1 MISMID
7 DSPRKRGRKRHIFI
21 VSDASGQTGE
31 RVVDAALRQFKTT
44 EVVKK
49 VVPHVLSLPQ
59 IQDVIDEAAGVD
71 GIVIFT
77 LVSPDAR
84 QKISDLGRYEGVPTI
99 DLLGPLLTR
108 FSDLLELSP
117 MAMPGLDRQLD
128 DDYFKRIESVDFT
141 IKHDDGLRLDTIE
154 KAEIVLLGVSRTSK
168 TPVSIYLAYRGWKVA
183 NVPIICGQ
191 SLPPELSTVDKRRV
205 IALTVKPSRLQLI
218 RLERKRNLNNVDLGD
233 YTQMDQVREEVT
245 YGLKLYRDIGCPIL
259 DVTYKSIEETST
271 DVMRLIYSQTG
282 DKKGK
287 TY

>member
-1 MISMID
+1 MPMID
-7 DSPRKRGRKRHIFI
+7 DSTKKRGRKRHIFI

-49 VVPHVLSLPQ
+49 VVPLVRSLPQ
-59 IQDVIDEAAGVD
+59 IQEVIDEAASVD

-183 NVPIICGQ
+183 NVPVICGQ
-191 SLPPELSTVDKRRV
+191 PLPRELSKVDKRRV

-233 YTQMDQVREEVT
+233 YTQMEQVREEVT
-245 YGLKLYRDIGCPIL
+245 YALKLYRDIGCPIL

>member
-1 MISMID
+1 MAD
-7 DSPRKRGRKRHIFI
+7 DSIKKNGRKRYVFV

-49 VVPHVLSLPQ
+49 VVPHVRSLPQ
-59 IQDVIDEAAGVD
+59 IQEVIDEAANVD

-77 LVSPDAR
+77 LVSADAR
-84 QKISDLGRYEGVPTI
+84 QKISELGRYEGVPTI

-141 IKHDDGLRLDTIE
+141 IKHDDGLRLDTLD
-154 KAEIVLLGVSRTSK
+154 KAEIVLFGVSRTSK
-168 TPVSIYLAYRGWKVA
+168 TPVSIYLSYRGWKVA
-183 NVPIICGQ
+183 NIPIIPGRP
-191 SLPPELSTVDKRRV
+191 LPREVMGIDKRRV
-205 IALTVKPSRLQLI
+205 VALTINPSRLQMI

-233 YTQMDQVREEVT
+233 YTQMDQVKDEVT
-245 YGLKLYRDIGCPIL
+245 FGLKLYRDFGCPVI

-287 TY
+287 IY

>member
-1 MISMID
+1 MMSMID
-7 DSPRKRGRKRHIFI
+7 DSTKKRGRKRYIFI

-44 EVVKK
+44 EVIKK
-49 VVPHVLSLPQ
+49 VVPHVRSLPQ

-141 IKHDDGLRLDTIE
+141 IKHDDGLRLDTLDR
-154 KAEIVLLGVSRTSK
+154 AEIVLLGVSRTSK

-183 NVPIICGQ
+183 NIPIISDQ
-191 SLPPELSTVDKRRV
+191 PLPRELFAVDKRRIV
-205 IALTVKPSRLQLI
+205 ALTVKPSRLQMI

-233 YTQMDQVREEVT
+233 YTQMEQVREEVT
-245 YGLKLYRDIGCPIL
+245 YGLKLYRDLGCPIL

>member
-1 MISMID
+1 MTD
-7 DSPRKRGRKRHIFI
+7 DSIKKNGRKRYIFI

-44 EVVKK
+44 EVIKK
-49 VVPHVLSLPQ
+49 VVPHVRSLPQ
-59 IQDVIDEAAGVD
+59 IQQVIDEAAGVD
-71 GIVIFT
+71 GIIIFT

-141 IKHDDGLRLDTIE
+141 IKHDDGLRLDTLE
-154 KAEIVLLGVSRTSK
+154 KAEIVLFGVSRTSK

-183 NVPIICGQ
+183 NIPVIQGSP
-191 SLPPELSTVDKRRV
+191 LPRETLNIDKRRV
-205 IALTVKPSRLQLI
+205 VALTINPSRLQMI

-233 YTQMDQVREEVT
+233 YTQMEQVKDEVT
-245 YGLKLYRDIGCPIL
+245 YGLRLYRDFGCPVI

-271 DVMRLIYSQTG
+271 DVMRLIHSQTG
-282 DKKGK
+282 NKKGK
-287 TY
+287 IY

>member
-1 MISMID
+1 MTD
-7 DSPRKRGRKRHIFI
+7 DSIKKNGRKRYIFV

-31 RVVDAALRQFKTT
+31 RVVDAGLRQFKTT

-49 VVPHVLSLPQ
+49 VVPHVRSLPQ
-59 IQDVIDEAAGVD
+59 IQQVIDEAASVD

-84 QKISDLGRYEGVPTI
+84 QKISELGRYEGVPTI

-141 IKHDDGLRLDTIE
+141 IKHDDGLRLDTLN
-154 KAEIVLLGVSRTSK
+154 KAEILLFGVSRTSK

-183 NVPIICGQ
+183 NIPIIQGRP
-191 SLPPELSTVDKRRV
+191 LPREVLDIDKRCV
-205 IALTVKPSRLQLI
+205 VALTINPSRLQLI

-233 YTQMDQVREEVT
+233 YTQMEQVKDEVT
-245 YGLKLYRDIGCPIL
+245 YGLKLYRDFGCPVI

-282 DKKGK
+282 SKKGK
-287 TY
+287 IY

>member
-1 MISMID
+1 MTD
-7 DSPRKRGRKRHIFI
+7 DSIKKNGRKRYIFI

-44 EVVKK
+44 KVVKK
-49 VVPHVLSLPQ
+49 VVPHVRSLPQ
-59 IQDVIDEAAGVD
+59 IQQVIDEAAGVD

-77 LVSPDAR
+77 LVSADAR

-141 IKHDDGLRLDTIE
+141 IKHDDGLRLDTLD
-154 KAEIVLLGVSRTSK
+154 KAEIVLFGVSRTSK
-168 TPVSIYLAYRGWKVA
+168 TPVSIYLSYRGWKVA
-183 NVPIICGQ
+183 NIPIIPGQ
-191 SLPPELSTVDKRRV
+191 PLPREVLGIEKQRV
-205 IALTVKPSRLQLI
+205 VALTINPSRLQMI

-233 YTQMDQVREEVT
+233 YTQMDQVKDEVT
-245 YGLKLYRDIGCPIL
+245 YGLKLYRDFGCPVI

-271 DVMRLIYSQTG
+271 DVMRLIYSKTG

-287 TY
+287 IY